1 MSRFL
6 KITIGT
12 QVQLIAVDGI
22 LNINTEAGRPGHPD
36 ITNIFYRGGD
46 MIALSHAAAAA
57 GEKTVL
63 DTLTAAIEVCLLD
76 YNIITPLTLPQSITA
91 SEPKRMT

>member
-1 MSRFL
+1 MIRFL

-12 QVQLIAVDGI
+12 QVQLIAIDGI
-22 LNINTEAGRPGHPD
+22 LNINTEAGRPGQPD

-46 MIALSHAAAAA
+46 MIALSHAAAGA
-57 GEKTVL
+57 GETTVL
-63 DTLTAAIEVCLLD
+63 DTLTTAIENALLD

-91 SEPKRMT
+91 SVPKRIT